1 MSGELGGPD
10 QRSRRSH
17 LSDVFGISLSALRAF
32 QQALAVT
39 SNNIANA
46 NTPGYAVETAN
57 LSSAVPQSNGT
68 APIGNGVVV
77 SSITRAF
84 NQTTQNQL
92 YTSQSS
98 LGQLNALQSYT
109 NQIDNIVGTTG
120 GGLTTALQSYYN
132 AWSTLANNPTS
143 TAARQSVL
151 SQAQAV
157 AQAFQST
164 SSQLQTLNGSINTGI
179 TSDVTQINSIA
190 SSIAGL
196 NNQIITAT
204 AQAGGQP
211 PNDLL
216 DQRDQLISNLSQL
229 VPVTTTSNSDGA
241 LNVFIGTGQPLVLDG
256 STTKLTTVAN
266 QYNASQLEIATTSNS
281 TPISNSITGGDLG
294 GLLAAR
300 SQAVNPALNQLGQ
313 IALAVQ
319 QSANSVQNT
328 GLDLNG
334 NFGANLFSATGP
346 QVAAS
351 TTNTDSA
358 TAAASIINVGAL
370 TADNYILSYKA
381 GSYSLTDA
389 TTGASVALTGAGTTN
404 SPLVA
409 ASVGLSIVVTP
420 QSPATVPA
428 SGDSF
433 LISPTAA
440 AAGSFAVTLNSTSQL
455 AAAGAVRTSA
465 ANGNTGTGTI
475 SAGTVTNAANA
486 NLLTTATI
494 TFTDA
499 THYTINGVQPPSV
512 YTAGANIAANGWQV
526 QISGTPAAGDTF
538 TVQSNVGGTG
548 DNRNALAAASQQSQ
562 GILSNGTITAN
573 GAVSAL
579 ITGVGSQAQQINT
592 SQSAQSAV
600 NTQALAAV
608 QSVSGVNLDEEA
620 ANLLQW
626 QQAYQAAAQAITIGN
641 SLFTYL
647 LNSVNGTYT

>member
-1 MSGELGGPD
+1 M
-10 QRSRRSH
+10 
-17 LSDVFGISLSALRAF
+17 SDVFGISLSALQAF
-32 QQALAVT
+32 QKALAVT

-77 SSITRAF
+77 SSVTRAF

-98 LGQLNALQSYT
+98 LGQLNSLQSYT

-143 TAARQSVL
+143 TAARQAVL
-151 SQAQAV
+151 SQSQTL

-164 SSQLQTLNGSINTGI
+164 NSQLQTLSSSINTGI
-179 TSDVTQINSIA
+179 TSDITQINSIA
-190 SSIAGL
+190 KSIASL
-196 NNQIITAT
+196 NNQVITST
-204 AQAGGQP
+204 AQAGGQA

-229 VPVTTTSNSDGA
+229 VPVTTTSSADGA

-256 STTKLTTVAN
+256 STTQLTTVPN
-266 QYNASQLEIATTSNS
+266 QYNASQLEVATTGNP
-281 TPISNSITGGDLG
+281 TPISSSITGGDLG

-300 SQAVNPALNQLGQ
+300 SQAVNPAINQLGQ

-319 QSANSVQNT
+319 QSANSVQAS

-334 NFGANLFSATGP
+334 NPGAALFSASGAL
-346 QVAAS
+346 VASS
-351 TTNTDSA
+351 TQNTDNA
-358 TAAASIINVGAL
+358 TAAATITSASAL
-370 TADNYILSYKA
+370 TADNYVLSYQGGTYGLK
-381 GSYSLTDA
+381 DA
-389 TTGASVALTGAGTTN
+389 TTGASVALTGAGTAQ
-404 SPLVA
+404 SPLLA

-420 QSPATVPA
+420 QAPAANPA
-428 SGDSF
+428 AGDTF
-433 LISPTAA
+433 LITPTAA
-440 AAGSFAVTLNSTSQL
+440 AAGSFAVSLTSTSQL

-465 ANGNTGTGTI
+465 ANTNAGTGAI

-494 TFTDA
+494 QFTDA
-499 THYTINGVQPPSV
+499 THYTINGVQPPV
-512 YTAGANIAANGWQV
+512 AYTAGGNIAANGWQV
-526 QISGTPAAGDTF
+526 QITGTPAAGDTF
-538 TVQSNVGGTG
+538 TVQSNAGGTG
-548 DNRNALAAASQQSQ
+548 DNRNALAAAAQQSQ
-562 GILSNGTITAN
+562 TILSNNTITVN

-579 ITGVGSQAQQINT
+579 ITGVGSQAQQVNT

-608 QSVSGVNLDEEA
+608 QSVSGVNLDQEA

-647 LNSVNGTYT
+647 LNSVNGTYS